1 MTSSFTNR
9 IDVLKERLERQRA
22 IYQPEY
28 MDGLSQSLCELGTE
42 LATLDDLGVMLEA
55 QELGISPD
63 AVRSMAQSLTRPVW
77 R

>member
-1 MTSSFTNR
+1 MSSFTNR
-9 IDVLKERLERQRA
+9 IDALKERLEQQRA

-28 MDGLSQSLCELGTE
+28 VDGLSQSLCALGAE
-42 LATLDDLGVMLEA
+42 LAALDDLGVMLEA

-63 AVRSMAQSLTRPVW
+63 AVRSMAQSLARPVW